1 MYKKGTNVCYPFYGV
16 GKIENITTKVFDGQE
31 QGYYS
36 ISFLEENLKVMVP
49 VDKAKELGLRGVLS
63 KKEVKALLEVLK
75 DRASEPN
82 IKDVDR
88 SYFLH
93 MIGSVDISDVT
104 RGVCDLLCKKETDGL
119 KRNESDLL
127 KRGINI
133 LIGLIA
139 CDEKTNSTEARKVIM
154 DCWEEGL
161 GKKKKS

>member
-1 MYKKGTNVCYPFYGV
+1 VYKKGTKVCYPFYGV
-16 GKIENITTKVFDGQE
+16 GKIESIVTKVFDGQE
-31 QGYYS
+31 QEYYS
-36 ISFLEENLKVMVP
+36 VSFIEENLKVMVP
-49 VDKAKELGLRGVLS
+49 VNKAKELGLRGVLS
-63 KKEVKALLEVLK
+63 KKEVKALLEVLN
-75 DRASEPN
+75 DRASESS
-82 IKDVDR
+82 IKDIDR

-104 RGVCDLLCKKETDGL
+104 RGVCDLLCKKEIDGL

-139 CDEKTNSTEARKVIM
+139 CDEKTNPTEARKMIM
-154 DCWEEGL
+154 DCWEEGS

>member
-1 MYKKGTNVCYPFYGV
+1 MYKKGTKVCYPFYGV
-16 GKIENITTKVFDGQE
+16 GKIESITTKVFNGQE
-31 QGYYS
+31 QRYYS
-36 ISFLEENLKVMVP
+36 ISFFDENLKVMVP
-49 VDKAKELGLRGVLS
+49 VDKAKELGLRDVLS

-82 IKDVDR
+82 IKDIDR

-93 MIGSVDISDVT
+93 MIGSVDISDVV
-104 RGVCDLLCKKETDGL
+104 RGVCDLLCKKEIDGL

-133 LIGLIA
+133 LIGLIV
-139 CDEKTNSTEARKVIM
+139 CDGKINSTEARKMIM
-154 DCWEEGL
+154 DYWEEGL